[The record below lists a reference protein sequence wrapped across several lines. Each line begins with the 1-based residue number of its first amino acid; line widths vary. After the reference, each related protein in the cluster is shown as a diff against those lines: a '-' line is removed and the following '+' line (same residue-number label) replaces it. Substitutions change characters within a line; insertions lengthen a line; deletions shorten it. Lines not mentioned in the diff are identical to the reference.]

1 MLLMGRFGEE
11 NYSRAATVQDLLDLG
26 IVNIDRGALYA
37 TGGGGSS
44 SGGSSNAASAAAD
57 RAQTSATNAASSAS
71 SASTS
76 ASSASTSASLASTA
90 ADQASNFSSLASAS
104 ADLAEDWASKA
115 EDSVVDLGKYSA
127 LHYAAKAEDSAI
139 AASSSASAAAAS
151 AQDAEDALLLEETT
165 EKTDSYTLVLADQ
178 NKVVLMNVSAAGKA
192 ITVPTNAS
200 VAFPVGSVVHI
211 YNASADSVSVDGDT
225 GVTVRNT
232 GSVSQY
238 GEARLRKRA
247 TNEWVL
253 TIY

>member
-1 MLLMGRFGEE
+1 MSDAFWDIPDASMVRDGSTRTVLGPMRQNLMLLMGRFGEE
-11 NYSRAATVQDLLDLG
+11 NYSRAATVQDLLNLG
-26 IVNIDRGALYA
+26 IVNVDRGALYA
-37 TGGGGSS
+37 TGGGGGS
-44 SGGSSNAASAAAD
+44 SGGSSNAANAAAD

-71 SASTS
+71 SASSS
-76 ASSASTSASLASTA
+76 AASASTSAGLASTA
-90 ADQASNFSSLASAS
+90 ADQASNFSSLA
-104 ADLAEDWASKA
+104 
-115 EDSVVDLGKYSA
+115 
-127 LHYAAKAEDSAI
+127 
-139 AASSSASAAAAS
+139 AASESAAAAS
-151 AQDAEDALLLEETT
+151 ASAAASSAQDAEDTLLLQETT
-165 EKTDSYTLVLADQ
+165 EKTDNYTLVLADQ

-200 VAFPVGSVVHI
+200 VAFPVGAVVHI

-247 TNEWVL
+247 ANEWVL